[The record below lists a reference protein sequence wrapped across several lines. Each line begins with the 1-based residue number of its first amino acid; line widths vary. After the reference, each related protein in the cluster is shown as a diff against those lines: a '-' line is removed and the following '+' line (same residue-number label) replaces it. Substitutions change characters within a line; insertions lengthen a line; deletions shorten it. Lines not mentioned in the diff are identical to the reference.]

1 MNAIENPERISARA
15 ANSIYSLSRKGDD
28 HINALIEI
36 ADKIKNG
43 FASYD
48 IEESVKNIVSGK
60 KEVIDNDIRND
71 KGEVVA
77 RWRMGSLII
86 RAKNSADRRKLTKLV
101 EYFLNT

>member
-48 IEESVKNIVSGK
+48 SPH
-60 KEVIDNDIRND
+60 
-71 KGEVVA
+71 
-77 RWRMGSLII
+77 
-86 RAKNSADRRKLTKLV
+86 
-101 EYFLNT
+101 

>member
-1 MNAIENPERISARA
+1 MLKNKVLTQDQLAISVGISRSKIQSLICFAKIPQSIMNAIENPERISARA

-60 KEVIDNDIRND
+60 K
-71 KGEVVA
+71 
-77 RWRMGSLII
+77 
-86 RAKNSADRRKLTKLV
+86 
-101 EYFLNT
+101 